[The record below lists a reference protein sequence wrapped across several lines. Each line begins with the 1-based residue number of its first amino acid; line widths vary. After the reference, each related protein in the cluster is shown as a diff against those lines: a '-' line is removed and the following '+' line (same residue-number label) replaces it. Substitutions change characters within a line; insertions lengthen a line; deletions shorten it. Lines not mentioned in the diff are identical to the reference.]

1 MLQPK
6 RRKYRKE
13 HRGRMKGKAY
23 RGSEIQYG
31 EFGLKAMEPCWV
43 TSRQLEAGRRVITRN
58 LKRQGQVWIRVFP
71 HKPVTQRAAESRMGS
86 GKGEVDHY
94 VAVVKPGRILF
105 EVSGTDEQTAVNA
118 LEQAGF
124 KLPCKAEVVAR
135 SVEGV

>member
-58 LKRQGQVWIRVFP
+58 LKRQGQVWIRSFP
-71 HKPVTQRAAESRMGS
+71 QARDQRAAESRWARAGRS
-86 GKGEVDHY
+86 RPIR
-94 VAVVKPGRILF
+94 AVV
-105 EVSGTDEQTAVNA
+105 S
-118 LEQAGF
+118 
-124 KLPCKAEVVAR
+124 R
-135 SVEGV
+135 SDPF

>member
-23 RGSEIQYG
+23 RGSDIQFG
-31 EFGLKAMEPCWV
+31 EYGLKAMEPCWL

-71 HKPVTQRAAESRMGS
+71 HKPVTKRAAESRMGS
-86 GKGEVDHY
+86 GKGEIDHY
-94 VAVVKPGRILF
+94 VAVVKPGRIVF
-105 EVSGTDEQTAVNA
+105 EVSGTDQLTAEHA
-118 LEQAGF
+118 LEQAGH
-124 KLPCKAEVVAR
+124 KLPCKTEVVER
-135 SVEGV
+135 SVEGL

>member
-31 EFGLKAMEPCWV
+31 EYGLKAMEPCWV

-71 HKPVTQRAAESRMGS
+71 HKPVTRRAAESRMGS

-124 KLPCKAEVVAR
+124 KLPCQTEVVAR